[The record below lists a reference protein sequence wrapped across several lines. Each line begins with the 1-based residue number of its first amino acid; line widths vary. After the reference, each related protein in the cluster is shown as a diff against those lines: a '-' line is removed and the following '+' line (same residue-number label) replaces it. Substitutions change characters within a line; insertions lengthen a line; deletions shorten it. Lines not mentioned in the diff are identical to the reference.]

1 MNKHSRLAS
10 IAALVATV
18 HMAAL
23 PIVAQAKTPN
33 AASLYEG
40 QIDQAIKNINAK
52 LAELG
57 VQGQVTNAS
66 REGTN
71 TIFQLQ
77 PNAGVSVETLQQQLV
92 AAQKSIAAASV
103 PGTPM
108 NAIVISSESV
118 AAWASGFGGAIA
130 GAASVSL
137 LPAVLAMGLLGIGIA
152 GIGGD
157 AAPPPP
163 PPPPPPPTST
173 TTRPPPPPS
182 TTTRPPTTTTTTTT
196 TGTR

>member
-23 PIVAQAKTPN
+23 PVVAQAQ
-33 AASLYEG
+33 AAPAVGLTES
-40 QIDQAIKNINAK
+40 QIAQAIKNINAK

-57 VQGQVTNAS
+57 VQGQVTGATT
-66 REGTN
+66 EGAN

-92 AAQKSIAAASV
+92 TAQNTIAATTVS
-103 PGTPM
+103 GTPV
-108 NAIVISSESV
+108 NAIVVSHAT
-118 AAWASGFGGAIA
+118 AASWASGFGVAIA
-130 GAASVSL
+130 GAAGISL

-152 GIGGD
+152 GIGDD

-163 PPPPPPPTST
+163 P
-173 TTRPPPPPS
+173 
-182 TTTRPPTTTTTTTT
+182 
-196 TGTR
+196 

>member
-23 PIVAQAKTPN
+23 PVVAQAQAVPATGLTE
-33 AASLYEG
+33 S
-40 QIDQAIKNINAK
+40 QIAQAITNINAK

-57 VQGQVTNAS
+57 VQGRVTGAT

-92 AAQKSIAAASV
+92 AAQNAISAATV
-103 PGTPM
+103 TGTPM
-108 NAIVISSESV
+108 NAIVVSNAT
-118 AAWASGFGGAIA
+118 AASWASGFGVAIA
-130 GAASVSL
+130 GAAGVSL

-152 GIGGD
+152 GIGGGVPATVDVAGLTQAPGRASPD
-157 AAPPPP
+157 AGPPRPV
-163 PPPPPPPTST
+163 ST
-173 TTRPPPPPS
+173 P
-182 TTTRPPTTTTTTTT
+182 
-196 TGTR
+196 

>member
-23 PIVAQAKTPN
+23 PVVAQANTSN
-33 AASLYEG
+33 AASIYQA

-52 LAELG
+52 LTELG
-57 VQGQVTNAS
+57 VQGQVTGAT
-66 REGTN
+66 REGTS

-118 AAWASGFGGAIA
+118 AAWASGFGVAIA
-130 GAASVSL
+130 GAAGVSL

-157 AAPPPP
+157 AAP